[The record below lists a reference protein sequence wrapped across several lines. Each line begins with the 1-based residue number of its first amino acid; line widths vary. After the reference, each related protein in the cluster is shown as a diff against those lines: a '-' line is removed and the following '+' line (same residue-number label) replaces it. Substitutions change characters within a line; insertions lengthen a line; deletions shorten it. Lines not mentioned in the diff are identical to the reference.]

1 MSTKKSV
8 SKLLFAT
15 VVLLFTVGFSFTFGY
30 QVRGKIA
37 SIQDSKKLPAVSPTA
52 TPLSQQDRAKQL
64 DEMNQQ
70 QIKRQFVN
78 DELPLLPDLQQALQN
93 QDIGMV
99 SLHTL
104 NNGKVSYI
112 VETARTESVQG
123 HESDD
128 MPTRNYYFVLAPT
141 WFALEENLS
150 IECSLG
156 SVQKFVKRENYVE
169 KNVLNDISRLL
180 YQVNCDEGSRVG
192 LISLNTGEKIK
203 IHGRSLPNW
212 LSESITPNYSFLGE
226 LTDFVGYGSNQVFEV
241 KLTAGSTGSFRQ
253 PNRVVINGMT
263 GEIVDW
269 LDYDKYAGSL
279 PSISEFGS
287 TR

>member
-203 IHGRSLPNW
+203 IHGSSLPGW
-212 LSESITPNYSFLGE
+212 LKGNMLQNGSFIGE
-226 LTDFVGYGSNQVFEV
+226 LSHLSGHGSNLVFEV
-241 KLTAGSTGSFRQ
+241 ILSSSPIGSYRLQ
-253 PNRVVINGMT
+253 NRVVISGRS
-263 GEIVDW
+263 GEVVDW
-269 LDYDKYAGSL
+269 LDYDQYSPVVTPA
-279 PSISEFGS
+279 FGVPAF
-287 TR
+287 